1 VNRRTRRQLA
11 IGIAVVVA
19 LAVLAHFGGSQM
31 MSALAAHLHGAR

>member
-1 VNRRTRRQLA
+1 MNRRTRRQLA